1 MDVGKNLFLF
11 TGQEE
16 EKNNAWQA
24 FYTDILKTGY
34 REERFLELAKKE
46 GVPIQKAERLLKD
59 KKVPPHYDA
68 QDLGIWALCSPK
80 QSLDSRYHLWS
91 SAFLM

>member
-46 GVPIQKAERLLKD
+46 GRANSKGRKAAERQEGA
-59 KKVPPHYDA
+59 PP
-68 QDLGIWALCSPK
+68 L
-80 QSLDSRYHLWS
+80 
-91 SAFLM
+91 